1 MRFPLLK
8 IAILPVALALAL
20 TACKQ
25 DRPVTTT
32 AEPAQAAPQA
42 PVKINFGDI
51 KLRTAFNPEEVLLV
65 DGSQQKPMRYL
76 TPQIRTA
83 ARALGFGGV
92 GQYAVLKGT
101 RATLRVAS
109 KRPVFVFAVP
119 SNAQADS
126 YYTLANFATRDNGT
140 REVIVG
146 GGYMSYSTGINK
158 DRVVPTSAE
167 PLPDQSKA
175 PKNHTLYAAT
185 VNAPL
190 AAGEYAL
197 IFYNSQ
203 FRASGFV
210 PGADSYFDFG
220 IDN

>member
-1 MRFPLLK
+1 MSLRLLK
-8 IAILPVALALAL
+8 NLILPL
-20 TACKQ
+20 TLILGLSACKQ

-32 AEPAQAAPQA
+32 EAPPAAAPA
-42 PVKINFGDI
+42 PVKINISGI
-51 KLRTAFNPEEVLLV
+51 KLRNSLNPEDVVLI
-65 DGSQQKPMRYL
+65 DGGQQKTMRYMA
-76 TPQIRTA
+76 PQMRTA

-101 RATLRVAS
+101 RATLRIGT
-109 KRPVFVFAVP
+109 KQPVFVFAIP
-119 SNAQADS
+119 SNAQPDS
-126 YYTLANFATRDNGT
+126 YYTVANLATRDNGS

-146 GGYMSYSTGINK
+146 GGYMSYSTGISK

-175 PKNHTLYAAT
+175 PKNHTLFAAT

-203 FRASGFV
+203 FRTAGFV

-220 IDN
+220 VDN